1 MVNPEGT
8 FSTMTLTLPSST
20 LDSEA
25 TCPFSSIKRLS
36 GLRSRWVMPYLPA
49 RCSGSSGT
57 LSSIWPVWPDLGP
70 FSNSGR
76 QTSGLW
82 NLIHPY
88 PSPISHPIPQGTSP
102 HPHPPRPQG
111 TQLGHAVD
119 DAMHQASHGAVRHGL
134 ALGGDEV
141 EELAVGDGLHD
152 LSGSMEGLDGWRNLW
167 NPVGPT

>member
-1 MVNPEGT
+1 MVNPQDT
-8 FSTMTLTLPSST
+8 FSTVTLTLPFST

-49 RCSGSSGT
+49 RCSGDSGT
-57 LSSIWPVWPDLGP
+57 LSSIWPDLGP
-70 FSNSGR
+70 FSNSG
-76 QTSGLW
+76 QDFWKVKS
-82 NLIHPY
+82 H
-88 PSPISHPIPQGTSP
+88 PSPISHPNHPIPQGTSP
-102 HPHPPRPQG
+102 HPPIPQG

-152 LSGSMEGLDGWRNLW
+152 LIHWSIGLDKSVKSCGSNLIW
-167 NPVGPT
+167 